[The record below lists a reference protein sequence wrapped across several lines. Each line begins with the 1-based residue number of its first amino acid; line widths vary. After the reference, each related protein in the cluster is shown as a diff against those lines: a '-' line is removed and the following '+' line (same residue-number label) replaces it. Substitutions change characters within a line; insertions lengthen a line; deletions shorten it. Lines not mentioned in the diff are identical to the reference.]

1 MAKLEGYKKFLK
13 KDQSGMCY
21 VITYSYENDAPDQHG
36 RGFKDVFVGESVY
49 NMLKPDMCGKECT
62 FDYDLDRGYP
72 KIIGVS
78 VSAVDNKKG

>member
-21 VITYSYENDAPDQHG
+21 VITYSFDNDAPDQIG
-36 RGFKDVFVGESVY
+36 RGFKDVFVSETVF
-49 NMLKPDMCGKECT
+49 NQLKPDMCGKPVS

-72 KIIGVS
+72 RIVGVS
-78 VSAVDNKKG
+78 VSAVDKKG